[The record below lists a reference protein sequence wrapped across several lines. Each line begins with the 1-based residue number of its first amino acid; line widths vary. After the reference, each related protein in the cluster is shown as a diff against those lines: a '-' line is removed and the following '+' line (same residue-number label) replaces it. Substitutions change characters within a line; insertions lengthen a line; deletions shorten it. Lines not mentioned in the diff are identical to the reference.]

1 MTDITFSD
9 NVLYFT
15 EYQDNGFN
23 NVHVTVPNEIINMRD
38 FGFDRN
44 ILRDMTISESKKIIP
59 FVTSYMIEQS
69 KKYGIRLLSLSLIQE
84 GGIIKVYN
92 YELAEIL

>member
-1 MTDITFSD
+1 MTDITFVD

-38 FGFDRN
+38 LGFDRN
-44 ILRDMTISESKKIIP
+44 ILRDLTISESKKIIP
-59 FVTSYMIEQS
+59 FITSHMINQS

-84 GGIIKVYN
+84 GGIIKVDK